1 MAATLTPETKPTPKT
16 TPPPPSL
23 QGIAA
28 AAVGLL
34 LVAASIWSLVDLG
47 LKPATL
53 WESVGNAQR
62 FVSRIFPLDFPPL
75 AETVSLVVET
85 LAIVFLAT
93 LLSVILSIPTAI
105 AAASMTT
112 SGRWSRSTSRVFI
125 VLMRAIPDLILVIF
139 FVRVFGLGAL
149 PGIIAMGLHSIGMVA
164 KLYADAIESLDEGPY
179 QAIAAA
185 GGSRLQQVTSGIIP
199 QLMPQLIA
207 TALHRF
213 DINLRTSVV
222 LGYVGVGGLGLAIA
236 DAMRGINFQRGMA
249 LAVIVLV
256 LCIAVELLSGA
267 MRSAILAGGKSR
279 QDGFVTRQWKSL
291 RSPVAESKKSDSPS
305 GTSAGHQT
313 LPPWNFSRIQRFG
326 VWGCVAVLIVASMLK
341 LEVTWEYLRTGLSDL
356 PHTLSLFLRPATAG
370 IWSDLLDALKVT
382 IQIGLAATFLGTL
395 LAIPIGVL
403 AASNCAPNR
412 WVRDFCRMTIVII
425 RGIPEL
431 ILAIIFV
438 VISGMGAVAG
448 TLALAIGAIGLL
460 SKLVADSLEETD
472 VDVQTALAA
481 HGATRWQVFSAAT
494 LRQAAPAFV
503 AHILYLLDVNIRSAT
518 LLGVVGAGGIGF
530 FLLNSARVQEFGVV
544 TTIMLMV
551 LGVVLALELLA
562 MWLRK
567 VVK

>member
-1 MAATLTPETKPTPKT
+1 MAATLTPETKPTPNT
-16 TPPPPSL
+16 TPSPPSL

-34 LVAASIWSLVDLG
+34 LVVASIWSLVDLG

-75 AETVSLVVET
+75 AETFSLVVET

-291 RSPVAESKKSDSPS
+291 RSPVAEPKKSNSPS
-305 GTSAGHQT
+305 GTSAGYQT

>member
-1 MAATLTPETKPTPKT
+1 MAATLTPETKPTPNT

-28 AAVGLL
+28 AAVGFL

-305 GTSAGHQT
+305 GTSAGYQT